1 MNLKD
6 RLNKE
11 EKKPEN
17 STDTMQ
23 TSNSQSAEQTLL
35 SKVQEL
41 SAALT
46 AVKDDLEREKRKSR
60 AQDRTIS
67 KLSSRNSTLISKT
80 QEQQSMI
87 AALRT
92 EISETQD
99 INRSL
104 RKDNQALTQENENIR
119 FDHGVESRR
128 EFDDLRDEISRLH
141 SQIDDLNK
149 QVDHS
154 NVAAVKKAYDEIE
167 EHDRMAQK
175 TMKDFQAFVKQKV
188 RGFVDEIEERN
199 RIIKSLQLR
208 IKAQKCSLWFSRDLL
223 IVYALCSLVADPT
236 ILLDLRNI
244 LVSMDLLL
252 EEYSEW
258 ICCPC
263 YIPYP
268 GAEPLPYESG
278 SAWAVRTVSIVAGV
292 AFAAGIAC
300 LCRHVYT
307 RIRAQWCRLAA
318 RVTVSL
324 LIIVTTLGAVIKEH
338 LQWNTAAL
346 SFVLFIVVMKLMH
359 RLEVSYS
366 HAHKTDEWERIKDHN
381 NKSFYV
387 TYHVYRLLSHE
398 RSWGREKEKQ
408 V

>member
-11 EKKPEN
+11 EQRPGN

-23 TSNSQSAEQTLL
+23 TSNPQSAEQTLL

-46 AVKDDLEREKRKSR
+46 AVKDNLAKEKQRTR
-60 AQDRTIS
+60 ALDRTIS
-67 KLSSRNSTLISKT
+67 KLSSQNSTLTSKT

-92 EISETQD
+92 EISEAQD

-104 RKDNQALTQENENIR
+104 RKDNQALIQENENIR

-154 NVAAVKKAYDEIE
+154 CVAAVREAYDELE
-167 EHDRMAQK
+167 RSRRKADRQL
-175 TMKDFQAFVKQKV
+175 DSYQAFVAKKL
-188 RGFVDEIEERN
+188 RGILDERN
-199 RIIKSLQLR
+199 QSIAALNHK
-208 IKAQKCSLWFSRDLL
+208 IKARTGSLWLARDLL
-223 IVYALCSLVADPT
+223 FVYALCSLTADPI
-236 ILLDLRNI
+236 ILLDLRDI
-244 LVSMDLLL
+244 LVNIGLLL
-252 EEYSEW
+252 EEYYGW
-258 ICCPC
+258 IYCPC

-268 GAEPLPYESG
+268 GGVPLPYEPG
-278 SAWAVRTVSIVAGV
+278 TAWAVRTASIIAGL
-292 AFAAGIAC
+292 ALAAGIIW
-300 LCRHVYT
+300 LFRHVYSL
-307 RIRAQWCRLAA
+307 IRVQWCRLAV
-318 RVTVSL
+318 RITVSL
-324 LIIVTTLGAVIKEH
+324 LIIVSVLGNVIKEY

-346 SFVLFIVVMKLMH
+346 LFALFIVVMKAIH
-359 RLEVSYS
+359 RIEISYTRL
-366 HAHKTDEWERIKDHN
+366 HKTDGSVK
-381 NKSFYV
+381 F
-387 TYHVYRLLSHE
+387 TTCF
-398 RSWGREKEKQ
+398 
-408 V
+408 